1 MRFPHRAHGACS
13 RVGLPPTVSHEQA
26 SGRPGSR
33 PPRALAASVVTL
45 LLLIHSATGLAEES
59 GAISVSGGYSYLSG
73 AGQTDG
79 FGLGWF
85 AGGGWQA
92 TNWVTLVGEVS
103 RHRRTQ
109 DVGFLD
115 VEVTH
120 QAALAGARFHLRRL
134 RLSPFV
140 HLLAGVTRLDLVAR
154 TSVPVDAVGRDA
166 ATYGTLQLGGG
177 IETPLTGRFSLRLH
191 ADYRRIFTDGG
202 TNCINVGTGVLY
214 RF

>member
-1 MRFPHRAHGACS
+1 MRFQHRAHGVHG
-13 RVGLPPTVSHEQA
+13 RVGFLPTVPREQESRGLGPRTRCAGVA
-26 SGRPGSR
+26 SI
-33 PPRALAASVVTL
+33 VTL
-45 LLLIHSATGLAEES
+45 LLLIHSASGLAEEP
-59 GAISVSGGYSYLSG
+59 GAINASGGYSFLSG

-85 AGGGWQA
+85 AEGGWQA
-92 TNWVTLVGEVS
+92 TTWVTLVGEVS

-120 QAALAGARFHLRRL
+120 QAALAGARFHLRRSGVL
-134 RLSPFV
+134 PFV

-154 TSVPVDAVGRDA
+154 TSVPVTAAGQDA
-166 ATYGTLQLGGG
+166 ATYRALQLGGG
-177 IETPLTGRFSLRLH
+177 VETRLTDRFGLRLR
-191 ADYRRIFTDGG
+191 ADYRRVFTDGG
-202 TNCINVGTGVLY
+202 TNHIHVGTGLLY